1 MLVDVAVVGLGVVV
15 VVVVVVLELGLLV
28 VVVVVVVVAVVV
40 VDVDGVGRVVLL
52 VEYNAVVA
60 VGDGVRLITTV
71 HRFYNKHMTRN

>member
-1 MLVDVAVVGLGVVV
+1 VLVDVAVVGLGVVV

-28 VVVVVVVVAVVV
+28 VVVVVVVAVVV

-52 VEYNAVVA
+52 VEYKAVVA